1 MNRLERPVDVLAI
14 LRALTEFE
22 VDFVVIGA
30 VAVARHGFVRATKDV
45 DIVPNP
51 ASDNLENLLRALK
64 ALDASPLELQDF
76 RREELP
82 VDLTLENLALG
93 GNCAFSTKHGRL
105 DVMQY
110 IEGALETAEDYTRLR
125 IDAVDSRFDFGTISF
140 AGYEELLDLK
150 TLAGRDTDLTD
161 IRALREARGDTG

>member
-1 MNRLERPVDVLAI
+1 MNRFETSVDVFAI
-14 LRALTEFE
+14 LGALVKEE

-30 VAVARHGFVRATKDV
+30 LAVARHGFVRATKDV

-51 ASDNLENLLRALK
+51 ARDNLEKLLRGLRT
-64 ALDASPLELQDF
+64 LDASPVELQDF

-82 VDLTLENLALG
+82 LELTLENLALG
-93 GNCAFSTKHGRL
+93 GNWAFSTKYGRL

-110 IEGALETAEDYTRLR
+110 IEGALETAEDYNELR
-125 IDAVDSRFDFGTISF
+125 AEAVDSRFDFGTVRF

-150 TLAGRDTDLTD
+150 TLAGRDTDLID
-161 IRALREARGDTG
+161 IRALREARRDTK